1 MGNIN
6 SLSTSAVHFPRC
18 KSKFVD
24 DAAESACKSG
34 NNADRH
40 YKRHA
45 AFKKHKLRAT
55 ASDIVVI
62 QKPATF
68 YDNWQWYHCNRS
80 DEMVVE
86 DSYPDIRTV
95 ARDSVHYDLD
105 PTGLL
110 ITPRKPLPPGRDNPD
125 MRELHRE
132 LAFNNKMG
140 INVLGQKSELQ
151 KAMEKMRG
159 QVTRKQLEEE
169 KKNQRSDLEREF
181 EKRAMRLKDY
191 ENAVA
196 AEPAIPYQPVD
207 EFHRMHAKV
216 AKVNGRFASA
226 TS

>member
-1 MGNIN
+1 MEVSTN
-6 SLSTSAVHFPRC
+6 SESAVEPQFNKVEPTQKELLRSIQTEL
-18 KSKFVD
+18 KKTLSSKLSKTQDAEPVD
-24 DAAESACKSG
+24 TSHPEQPSEESEEK
-34 NNADRH
+34 DRSPSH
-40 YKRHA
+40 
-45 AFKKHKLRAT
+45 
-55 ASDIVVI
+55 
-62 QKPATF
+62 Q
-68 YDNWQWYHCNRS
+68 